1 MAANVL
7 FDTENLS
14 FRETQLVNALLST
27 QMTYR
32 AGLLR
37 AAGMS
42 SSDPNF
48 QVAVAQFAVDFMAG
62 AFPDL
67 NFRLVGG

>member
-1 MAANVL
+1 MATKVL
-7 FDTENLS
+7 FDTESLS

-67 NFRLVGG
+67 NFRIVEE